1 MTHSMTQAEKR
12 KLLEEVRELT
22 VNDILQREDMI
33 EICKILHKACNRVLK
48 AIDSPY
54 PVDSGN

>member
-1 MTHSMTQAEKR
+1 MTHSMTQVEKR
-12 KLLEEVRELT
+12 KLLEEVRELA

-33 EICKILHKACNRVLK
+33 EICKILEKACNRVLK

-54 PVDSGN
+54 PANSGN